1 MLRYLLCVWLA
12 FASCANAGQ
21 DSYLTV
27 TGSGDT
33 FEQAKQNAFRKAIEF
48 KLGVLVVSDLDVK
61 NRKVDKDDI
70 YMYSAGYVSDYRV
83 LSQEKSSNV
92 TVLLEV
98 QVSESKL
105 KNRILSEGK
114 SGTEF
119 AGDKHN
125 AQLSTY
131 LQEQQQGDK
140 LLSKVLNDFPTKSFK
155 IVSLP
160 YTIKVDYQRKPVLNI
175 PYELSW
181 NFEYIKSL
189 RETLDAIRDCE
200 PTWNKRCATYI
211 TIMAK
216 DPKDLLIG
224 KKTEHTFND
233 FSRYDQVHNRFVE
246 AQPRIVVRL
255 YDSQNRYMYGSCYL
269 PMFVWGGGESFY
281 ATGDSHRGN
290 IYGNTVER
298 GNIAM
303 NIPLTIIDKISRIE
317 FSVESKDI
325 CQTNR

>member
-83 LSQEKSSNV
+83 LSQEKSNTV

-105 KNRILSEGK
+105 KNRILSESK
-114 SGTEF
+114 SITEF
-119 AGDKHN
+119 IGDQHN
-125 AQLSTY
+125 VQLSTY
-131 LQEQQQGDK
+131 LEEQQQGDK
-140 LLSKVLNDFPTKSFK
+140 LLGRILNDFPTKSFK
-155 IVSLP
+155 IKQLP
-160 YTIKVDYQRKPVLNI
+160 YTITLDYYRRPTINI
-175 PYELSW
+175 PYELAW
-181 NFEYIKSL
+181 NFEFIKSL
-189 RETLDAIRDCE
+189 RETLDAIHDCE
-200 PTWNKRCATYI
+200 PTWTRGCVSAI
-211 TIMAK
+211 TITVK
-216 DPKDLLIG
+216 DPKDLFIG
-224 KKTEHTFND
+224 TKTDHLFND
-233 FSRYDQVHNRFVE
+233 YNRYNQLHDRFVE

-255 YDSQNRYMYGSCYL
+255 YDSQNKYLYGSCYT
-269 PMFVWGGGESFY
+269 PKFVWGGSESFY
-281 ATGDSHRGN
+281 ATGGQTRGF
-290 IYGNTVER
+290 IYGNVVER
-298 GNIAM
+298 GNVSM
-303 NIPLTIIDKISRIE
+303 NIPLTLIDKTSKIIIT
-317 FSVESKDI
+317 VEPKDI
-325 CQTNR
+325 CQTST